1 MGLGDSAAFSKY
13 FCDAMEELHKS
24 FESAGGRMIGHVS
37 VEQYIF
43 DDSKSVVDG
52 MFCGLPLDE
61 DNESEKTDERLESWA
76 RLILQEAIV

>member
-1 MGLGDSAAFSKY
+1 
-13 FCDAMEELHKS
+13 
-24 FESAGGRMIGHVS
+24 MIGHVS

-61 DNESEKTDERLESWA
+61 DNESVKTDERLQSWA
-76 RLILQEAIV
+76 RLIFQDALV